1 VALPTDA
8 TAVSEAR
15 RCAHI
20 AVANVVGTLR
30 DRSATFF
37 IFVLPFM
44 IIFFV
49 GLTFGHDEAT
59 IGVLNLDGGPE
70 SAGLAHELDQ
80 HELLAVRAYG
90 NRDDLDGDVRRQQ
103 VAAGVIIPAGFD
115 QQLSQDEAAPVDF
128 VVAEGRGYPAEVR
141 AVVTDIVDQHAATAR
156 AAVTAARLTGRPL
169 AETTAAAQRLA
180 ALDRA
185 PAPVG
190 DELKLGFQYTAPANL
205 VFFMFV
211 NVLGAAFGFAVARQ
225 IGTFR
230 RALTTPTRRS
240 TIVAGEMLGRFVVSV
255 FQAGLIIGAGIV
267 LFRVRWGDPLGV
279 LAVVI
284 LVAGISSAASI
295 LLGLLVR
302 RPEHVLAFA
311 PPIGLVLGMLG
322 GCLWPLSFVSP
333 GLRAVGHVA
342 PHAWAMDGL
351 IALSARGARVTD
363 IVPQLAVLVGFAA
376 ALVVACMVQVRRT
389 TVQ

>member
-1 VALPTDA
+1 
-8 TAVSEAR
+8 VSEFR
-15 RCAHI
+15 RCLYI
-20 AVANVVGTLR
+20 AVANVAGTLR

-49 GLTFGHDEAT
+49 GLTFGHDEVT
-59 IGVLNLDGGPE
+59 IGVVNLDGGPA
-70 SAGLAHELDQ
+70 SVELVQQFDQ
-80 HELLAVRAYG
+80 HQLLAVRAYAS
-90 NRDDLDGDVRRQQ
+90 RDDLDGDVRRQQ
-103 VAAGVIIPAGFD
+103 AAAGVIIPAGFD
-115 QQLSQDEAAPVDF
+115 QRLMQNEAAPVDF
-128 VVAEGRGYPAEVR
+128 AVAEGRGYPAEVR

-156 AAVTAARLTGRPL
+156 AAVTASRVTGRPL
-169 AETTAAAQRLA
+169 AETTAAARRLA
-180 ALDRA
+180 AQDQ
-185 PAPVG
+185 APVPVSE
-190 DELKLGFQYTAPANL
+190 ELKLGFQYTAPANL

-240 TIVAGEMLGRFVVSV
+240 TIVAGEMLGRFVVSL
-255 FQAGLIIGAGIV
+255 FQAALIIGAGIV
-267 LFRVRWGDPLGV
+267 LFRVHWGDPLGV

-284 LVAGISSAASI
+284 LVAGVSSAASI

-302 RPEHVLAFA
+302 HPEHALAFA
-311 PPIGLVLGMLG
+311 PPIGLALGMLG
-322 GCLWPLSFVSP
+322 GCMWPLSFVSP
-333 GLRAVGHVA
+333 GLRAVGHIS

-363 IVPQLAVLVGFAA
+363 IAPQLAALLGFAA

-389 TVQ
+389 TVR

>member
-1 VALPTDA
+1 
-8 TAVSEAR
+8 VSEFR
-15 RCAHI
+15 RCLHI
-20 AVANVVGTLR
+20 AVANVAGTLR

-59 IGVLNLDGGPE
+59 VGVLDLDGGPA
-70 SAGLAHELDQ
+70 SVELVRQFDQ
-80 HELLAVRAYG
+80 HELLAVHTYG
-90 NRDDLDGDVRRQQ
+90 NRDDLDSDVRRQQ

-115 QQLSQDEAAPVDF
+115 QRLARNEAAPIDF
-128 VVAEGRGYPAEVR
+128 TVAEGRGYPAEVR
-141 AVVTDIVDQHAATAR
+141 AVVTDIVNQHVATAR
-156 AAVTAARLTGRPL
+156 AAATAARLSGRPL

-180 ALDRA
+180 AQDRA
-185 PAPVG
+185 PVPVS

-240 TIVAGEMLGRFVVSV
+240 TIVAGEMLGRFVVSL
-255 FQAGLIIGAGIV
+255 FQAALIIGAGIV
-267 LFRVRWGDPLGV
+267 LFRVHWGDPLGV
-279 LAVVI
+279 FAVVI

-295 LLGLLVR
+295 LLGLVVR
-302 RPEHVLAFA
+302 HPEHALAFA
-311 PPIGLVLGMLG
+311 PPIGLALGMLG
-322 GCLWPLSFVSP
+322 GCMWPLAFVSP
-333 GLRAVGHVA
+333 GLRAVGHIS

-351 IALSARGARVTD
+351 IALSTRDAHLTD
-363 IVPQLAVLVGFAA
+363 IAPQLAVLVGFAA
-376 ALVVACMVQVRRT
+376 VLVLACLVQVRRT
-389 TVQ
+389 TAALGA